1 MRLEQIGSEI
11 KRFRQVRRLTQAQL
25 ATEAGITRTT
35 LNQLENG
42 AVGDLGLRKILAVLD
57 QLGLELSVEPVADSR
72 ARDYLRI
79 AATTASVSFK
89 DALTEQE
96 LLRAMLTGKI
106 PTGRRPHLR
115 MLLEEARPQI
125 MKGLVSQLSQWTSS
139 ARLQKNL
146 SRIAAAVS
154 YPHKK

>member
-25 ATEAGITRTT
+25 ATGAGITRTT

-42 AVGDLGLRKILAVLD
+42 AIGDLGVRKILAVLD
-57 QLGLELSVEPVADSR
+57 QLGLELSVQPVADSR

-89 DALTEQE
+89 DPLTEQE

-106 PTGRRPHLR
+106 PAGRRPHLR

-146 SRIAAAVS
+146 ARIAAAVGN
-154 YPHKK
+154 PPKR

>member
-11 KRFRQVRRLTQAQL
+11 KRFRQARHLTQAQL
-25 ATEAGITRTT
+25 AAKAGITRTT

-42 AVGDLGLRKILAVLD
+42 AVGDLGVRKILAVLD
-57 QLGLELSVEPVADSR
+57 QLGLELSAQPVADSR
-72 ARDYLRI
+72 TRDYLRI

-89 DALTEQE
+89 DPLTEQE
-96 LLRAMLTGKI
+96 LLRAMLTGRI
-106 PTGRRPHLR
+106 PAGRRPHLR

-125 MKGLVSQLSQWTSS
+125 MKGLVLQLSQWTSS

-146 SRIAAAVS
+146 ARIAVALGD
-154 YPHKK
+154 PHKK

>member
-11 KRFRQVRRLTQAQL
+11 KRFRQARRLTQAQL

-57 QLGLELSVEPVADSR
+57 QLGLELSVQPVADSR
-72 ARDYLRI
+72 TRDYLHI

-89 DALTEQE
+89 DPLTEQE
-96 LLRAMLTGKI
+96 LLRALLTGKI
-106 PTGRRPHLR
+106 PAGRRPHLR
-115 MLLEEARPQI
+115 LLLEEARPQI
-125 MKGLVSQLSQWTSS
+125 INGLVSQLSQWTSS

-146 SRIAAAVS
+146 ARIAAAVG
-154 YPHKK
+154 YPVKK

>member
-1 MRLEQIGSEI
+1 A
-11 KRFRQVRRLTQAQL
+11 RRLTQAQL
-25 ATEAGITRTT
+25 ATGAGITRTT

-42 AVGDLGLRKILAVLD
+42 AVGDLGVRKILAVLD
-57 QLGLELSVEPVADSR
+57 QLGLELSVQPVADPS

-89 DALTEQE
+89 DPLTEQE

-106 PTGRRPHLR
+106 PVGRRPHFR

-146 SRIAAAVS
+146 ARIATAVG